1 VMLAAGM
8 DGVKNKL
15 AAPKPVEESTYE
27 MTPEEIVNRGIDTVP
42 RNLRE
47 ALDELSKDELI
58 KSVLGETM
66 FKRYYDIKMTEWD
79 EFRTHVSDWER
90 ERYIEAY

>member
-1 VMLAAGM
+1 MLAAGM

-15 AAPKPVEESTYE
+15 TPPQPVEESTYE

-47 ALDELSKDELI
+47 ALEELSKDDLI
-58 KSVLGETM
+58 KSVLGEAM
-66 FKRYYDIKMTEWD
+66 FKRYYDIKMAEWD
-79 EFRTHVSDWER
+79 EFRIHVTDWEK
-90 ERYIEAY
+90 ERYMEVY